1 MELARSQTLT
11 LQAALVL
18 EMQCQMTRKVFSALP
33 LAPYLMSLKAHTA
46 AIIGQSKCAMYRKRG
61 RVNQEYTTPYQRL
74 LRGMGFQSTDESDSY
89 LIQSILSS
97 EKKKA
102 SSKKQQLIDE
112 YIANPTGENARKLK
126 NAGIKPSTVK
136 AEQKKKK
143 LDTKG
148 RTESSMN
155 KNDKKQYQYLL
166 DW

>member
-1 MELARSQTLT
+1 MRNVSPGLGNL
-11 LQAALVL
+11 LIAAQGNSV
-18 EMQCQMTRKVFSALP
+18 
-33 LAPYLMSLKAHTA
+33 
-46 AIIGQSKCAMYRKRG
+46 GKRG

-136 AEQKKKK
+136 AEQKKKR

-148 RTESSMN
+148 RTESTMN